1 MRVADI
7 RGWILLMLLGM
18 AHQTVLAAGTG
29 WPEAVAQLTS
39 ERSKAETCVALL
51 KRYGNKAQSSQ
62 GELDYASAKAEIDAV
77 IGGLIIVLA
86 EDGKPESLATLQ
98 ARTRRGSEGL
108 VQFCGTVS
116 KLLPAT
122 AGHRG
127 VIEDIAKSAIE
138 PLIKALSE
146 GIAALYNDHRK
157 DDELMR
163 LTIRTQLEAA
173 KWPDFSQVKAAR

>member
-1 MRVADI
+1 M
-7 RGWILLMLLGM
+7 
-18 AHQTVLAAGTG
+18 
-29 WPEAVAQLTS
+29 
-39 ERSKAETCVALL
+39 
-51 KRYGNKAQSSQ
+51 
-62 GELDYASAKAEIDAV
+62 
-77 IGGLIIVLA
+77 
-86 EDGKPESLATLQ
+86 
-98 ARTRRGSEGL
+98 
-108 VQFCGTVS
+108 QFCGTVS